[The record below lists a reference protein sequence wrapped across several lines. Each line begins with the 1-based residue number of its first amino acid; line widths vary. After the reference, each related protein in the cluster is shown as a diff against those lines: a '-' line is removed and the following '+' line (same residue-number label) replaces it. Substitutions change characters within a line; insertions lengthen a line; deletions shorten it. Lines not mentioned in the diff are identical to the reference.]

1 MFGKANYLVPK
12 LKNPMTHHSLA
23 FSLKQ
28 RACLRFATLTC
39 FAGLSLG
46 MANAQT
52 AGASSAANAY
62 PAGPVTLLVPFTT
75 GTGADLMAR
84 LLGPK
89 LADKWKVSVVT
100 DNKAGASGSIG
111 TGMAAKAA
119 PNGLTLLVTATAHGT
134 FPALMPKLPFN
145 PQQAFTPVILLGTSA
160 LGVATSGK
168 SSLNTFKDFQE
179 AAKKQPGVL
188 NYSSP
193 GTGSPQHLAMELLAQ
208 ETSIKLLHVPYK
220 GTSGALTDLMGGHV
234 DASIVALQTAA
245 PHLQNGSLRM
255 LALMSPERSPAFP
268 NVPTLKELGVANG
281 VVETW
286 YGVFVPAGT
295 PPDVV
300 AKLNAD
306 INGLLQ
312 LPDVKETMS
321 KQGLVIAGGKPER
334 MNDLVKNE
342 LSRWARVVEKA
353 GIKGDN

>member
-1 MFGKANYLVPK
+1 
-12 LKNPMTHHSLA
+12 MTSFKP
-23 FSLKQ
+23 FSKIRRQTSWGVAALI
-28 RACLRFATLTC
+28 
-39 FAGLSLG
+39 GLSVMGLQ
-46 MANAQT
+46 NASAQNNT
-52 AGASSAANAY
+52 AAGPY
-62 PAGPVTLLVPFTT
+62 PSGPVTLLVPFTT

-89 LADKWKVSVVT
+89 LAEKWKVPVVT
-100 DNKAGASGSIG
+100 DNKAGASGAIG

-119 PNGLTLLVTATAHGT
+119 PNGLTVLVSATAHGT

-168 SSLNTFKDFQE
+168 SSLQSFKDFQE
-179 AAKKQPGVL
+179 SAKKQPGVL

-208 ETSIKLLHVPYK
+208 ETNLKLLHVPYK
-220 GTSGALTDLMGGHV
+220 GTAGALTDLMGGHV

-245 PHLQNGSLRM
+245 PHLQNGTLRM

-268 NVPTLKELGVANG
+268 NVPTLKELGVPNG

-295 PPDVV
+295 PAEVV
-300 AKLNAD
+300 TKLNAD
-306 INGLLQ
+306 INALLQ
-312 LPDVKETMS
+312 LPDVKDTMT

-334 MNDLVKNE
+334 LNDLVKNE

-353 GIKGDN
+353 GIKADN

>member
-1 MFGKANYLVPK
+1 MFGKANYPDPK
-12 LKNPMTHHSLA
+12 LKHAMTHPSFVFSYKRLASLRKA
-23 FSLKQ
+23 AAL
-28 RACLRFATLTC
+28 CL
-39 FAGLSLG
+39 AGLSLAI
-46 MANAQT
+46 ANAQT
-52 AGASSAANAY
+52 PGANNAANVY
-62 PAGPVTLLVPFTT
+62 PSGPVTLLVPFTT

-119 PNGLTLLVTATAHGT
+119 PNGLTILVTATAHGT

-145 PQQAFTPVILLGTSA
+145 PHQAFAPVILLGTSA

-168 SSLNTFKDFQE
+168 SALNTFKDFQE
-179 AAKKQPGVL
+179 SAKKQPGVL

-208 ETSIKLLHVPYK
+208 ETGLKLLHVPYK

-300 AKLNAD
+300 AKLNTD
-306 INGLLQ
+306 INALLQ
-312 LPDVKETMS
+312 LPDVKETMN
-321 KQGLVIAGGKPER
+321 KQGLVIAGGRPER
-334 MNDLVKNE
+334 MSDLAKNE

>member
-1 MFGKANYLVPK
+1 
-12 LKNPMTHHSLA
+12 
-23 FSLKQ
+23 
-28 RACLRFATLTC
+28 
-39 FAGLSLG
+39 
-46 MANAQT
+46 
-52 AGASSAANAY
+52 
-62 PAGPVTLLVPFTT
+62 
-75 GTGADLMAR
+75 
-84 LLGPK
+84 LGPK

-312 LPDVKETMS
+312 LSDVKETMS

>member
-1 MFGKANYLVPK
+1 MFGKANCPVDS
-12 LKNPMTHHSLA
+12 LKNAMTHHSLLN
-23 FSLKQ
+23 SLKH
-28 RACLRFATLTC
+28 RARLRLTVAVCL
-39 FAGLSLG
+39 AGLSLG
-46 MANAQT
+46 MAHAQS
-52 AGASSAANAY
+52 AVGSSAANAY
-62 PAGPVTLLVPFTT
+62 PTGSVTLLVPFTT
-75 GTGADLMAR
+75 GTGADLLAR

-111 TGMAAKAA
+111 TGIAAKSA
-119 PNGLTLLVTATAHGT
+119 PNGLTVLITATAHGT

-145 PQQAFTPVILLGTSA
+145 PQQAFTPVVLLSTSA

-168 SSLNTFKDFQE
+168 SPLNTFKDFQE
-179 AAKKQPGVL
+179 SAKKQPGVL

-208 ETSIKLLHVPYK
+208 ETGIKLLHVPYK

-234 DASIVALQTAA
+234 QASVVALQTAA
-245 PHLQNGSLRM
+245 PHLQSGALRM
-255 LALMSPERSPAFP
+255 LALMSAERSPAFP
-268 NVPTLKELGVANG
+268 NVPTLKELGIQNG

-295 PPDVV
+295 PPEVV

-306 INGLLQ
+306 FNSLLQ
-312 LPDVKETMS
+312 LPDVKDTMN
-321 KQGLVIAGGKPER
+321 KQGMVVVGGKPDR
-334 MNDLVKNE
+334 MGDLAKNE
-342 LSRWARVVEKA
+342 LTRWARVVEKA

>member
-1 MFGKANYLVPK
+1 
-12 LKNPMTHHSLA
+12 
-23 FSLKQ
+23 
-28 RACLRFATLTC
+28 
-39 FAGLSLG
+39 
-46 MANAQT
+46 
-52 AGASSAANAY
+52 
-62 PAGPVTLLVPFTT
+62 
-75 GTGADLMAR
+75 
-84 LLGPK
+84 
-89 LADKWKVSVVT
+89 
-100 DNKAGASGSIG
+100 
-111 TGMAAKAA
+111 MAAKAA
-119 PNGLTLLVTATAHGT
+119 PNGLTVLVSATAHGT

-145 PQQAFTPVILLGTSA
+145 PQQAFTPVILLGSSA

-168 SSLNTFKDFQE
+168 SSLQSFKDFQE
-179 AAKKQPGVL
+179 SAKKQPGVL

-208 ETSIKLLHVPYK
+208 ETNVKLLHVPYK
-220 GTSGALTDLMGGHV
+220 GTAGALTDLMGGHV

-245 PHLQNGSLRM
+245 PHLQNGTLRM

-295 PPDVV
+295 PPEVV

-306 INGLLQ
+306 INTLLQ
-312 LPDVKETMS
+312 LPDVKDTMT

-334 MNDLVKNE
+334 LNDLVKNE

>member
-1 MFGKANYLVPK
+1 
-12 LKNPMTHHSLA
+12 
-23 FSLKQ
+23 
-28 RACLRFATLTC
+28 
-39 FAGLSLG
+39 
-46 MANAQT
+46 
-52 AGASSAANAY
+52 
-62 PAGPVTLLVPFTT
+62 
-75 GTGADLMAR
+75 
-84 LLGPK
+84 
-89 LADKWKVSVVT
+89 
-100 DNKAGASGSIG
+100 
-111 TGMAAKAA
+111 
-119 PNGLTLLVTATAHGT
+119 
-134 FPALMPKLPFN
+134 
-145 PQQAFTPVILLGTSA
+145 
-160 LGVATSGK
+160 
-168 SSLNTFKDFQE
+168 LNTFKDFQE
-179 AAKKQPGVL
+179 SAKKQPGVL

-306 INGLLQ
+306 INALLQ
-312 LPDVKETMS
+312 LPDVKDTMN
-321 KQGLVIAGGKPER
+321 KQGLVVAGGKPER
-334 MNDLVKNE
+334 MSDLVKNE

>member
-1 MFGKANYLVPK
+1 MSQLSNQPNSFKRRGVFC
-12 LKNPMTHHSLA
+12 LA
-23 FSLKQ
+23 AL
-28 RACLRFATLTC
+28 ACLSTF
-39 FAGLSLG
+39 FLG
-46 MANAQT
+46 AANAQN
-52 AGASSAANAY
+52 SPAANSAY

-75 GTGADLMAR
+75 GTGADLLAR

-111 TGMAAKAA
+111 TGIAAKSA
-119 PNGLTLLVTATAHGT
+119 PNGLTVLITATAHGT

-145 PQQAFTPVILLGTSA
+145 PQQAFTPVVLLSTSA

-168 SSLNTFKDFQE
+168 SPLNTFKDFQE
-179 AAKKQPGVL
+179 SAKRQPGVL

-208 ETSIKLLHVPYK
+208 ETGIKLLHVPYK
-220 GTSGALTDLMGGHV
+220 GTAGALTDLMGGHV
-234 DASIVALQTAA
+234 EASIVALQTAA
-245 PHLQNGSLRM
+245 PHLQSGALRM
-255 LALMSPERSPAFP
+255 LALMSAERSPAFP
-268 NVPTLKELGVANG
+268 NVPTLKELGVQNG

-295 PPDVV
+295 PAEVV

-306 INGLLQ
+306 FNSLLQ
-312 LPDVKETMS
+312 LPDVKETMN
-321 KQGLVIAGGKPER
+321 KQGMVVVGGKPDR
-334 MNDLVKNE
+334 MGDLAKNE
-342 LSRWARVVEKA
+342 LTRWARVVEKA

>member
-1 MFGKANYLVPK
+1 MTPLKHLHNTHRLAAWGLTALMGFGLMGLQHAAAQN
-12 LKNPMTHHSLA
+12 NA
-23 FSLKQ
+23 
-28 RACLRFATLTC
+28 AT
-39 FAGLSLG
+39 GP
-46 MANAQT
+46 
-52 AGASSAANAY
+52 Y
-62 PAGPVTLLVPFTT
+62 PSGPVTLLVPFTT

-100 DNKAGASGSIG
+100 DNKKNTSGAIG

-119 PNGLTLLVTATAHGT
+119 PNGLTVLVSATAHGT

-168 SSLNTFKDFQE
+168 SSLQSFKDFQE
-179 AAKKQPGVL
+179 SAKKQPGVL

-208 ETSIKLLHVPYK
+208 ETNVKLLHVPYK
-220 GTSGALTDLMGGHV
+220 GTAGALTDLMGGHV

-245 PHLQNGSLRM
+245 PHLQNGTLRM

-295 PPDVV
+295 PPEVV

-306 INGLLQ
+306 INTLLQ
-312 LPDVKETMS
+312 LPDVKDTMT

-334 MNDLVKNE
+334 LNDLVKNE